1 MSDAPLPTDLRPP
14 ANAILGF
21 VDLLLDSSLTAEQRD
36 HLETIRSSAQEI
48 LRKSELLP
56 TPAPVPAAPASA
68 PAPISAPASPT
79 EEKPPAAPLRILVVE
94 DNLVN
99 QRLLLALLERYS
111 HGKRVE
117 VAHHGGEAL
126 EHLRRDAFDLIFM
139 DVQMPVM
146 DGFECTRRIRQGEGG
161 PGHRAIPI
169 IAVTAGAMRGDREKC
184 LEAGMDDYISKPISS
199 PTLKGILEQVERGRE
214 G

>member
-1 MSDAPLPTDLRPP
+1 MSDAPLPADFRPP

-21 VDLLLDSSLTAEQRD
+21 VDLLLDSPLTPEQRD
-36 HLETIRSSAQEI
+36 HLETIRACAQEI
-48 LRKSELLP
+48 LRKAELIP
-56 TPAPVPAAPASA
+56 APAPVIPVPASQ
-68 PAPISAPASPT
+68 
-79 EEKPPAAPLRILVVE
+79 EKPPVPSLRILVVE

-99 QRLLLALLERYS
+99 QRLLLALLDRYN
-111 HGKRVE
+111 HGKQVE

-126 EHLRRDAFDLIFM
+126 DQLRRAAFDLIFM

-161 PGHRAIPI
+161 DSHRAIPI

-199 PTLKGILEQVERGRE
+199 PSLKALLEQVARGRE

>member
-1 MSDAPLPTDLRPP
+1 MSGSPLAPDFRPP

-21 VDLLLDSSLTAEQRD
+21 ADLLLDSSLTPEQRD
-36 HLETIRSSAQEI
+36 HVETIRASAQDI
-48 LRKSELLP
+48 LRQAE
-56 TPAPVPAAPASA
+56 PVPAAPPEAKRDSA
-68 PAPISAPASPT
+68 P
-79 EEKPPAAPLRILVVE
+79 LHILVVE

-99 QRLLLALLERYS
+99 QRLLLALLERFG
-111 HGKRVE
+111 HGGRVD
-117 VAHHGGEAL
+117 VANHGGEAL
-126 EHLRRDAFDLIFM
+126 DFLRGSAYDIVFM

-184 LEAGMDDYISKPISS
+184 FEAGMDDYISKPISS
-199 PTLKGILEQVERGRE
+199 SNLKTILEQVARGKE

>member
-1 MSDAPLPTDLRPP
+1 MSDAPLPADFRPP

-21 VDLLLDSSLTAEQRD
+21 VDLLLDSSLTPEQRD
-36 HLETIRSSAQEI
+36 HLETIRASAQEI
-48 LRKSELLP
+48 LRKAEFV
-56 TPAPVPAAPASA
+56 PAPVPVPTPIAAIPA
-68 PAPISAPASPT
+68 PAP
-79 EEKPPAAPLRILVVE
+79 EGKPPASSLRILVVE

-99 QRLLLALLERYS
+99 QRLLLALLERYN
-111 HGKRVE
+111 HGRQVE

-126 EHLRRDAFDLIFM
+126 EHLRRAPFDLIFM

-161 PGHRAIPI
+161 AGHRAIPI

-199 PTLKGILEQVERGRE
+199 SSLKALLEQVARGRE

>member
-1 MSDAPLPTDLRPP
+1 MSDAPLLADFRPP

-21 VDLLLDSSLTAEQRD
+21 ADLLLNTPLTPEQRD
-36 HLETIRSSAQEI
+36 YLETIRACAQEI
-48 LRKSELLP
+48 LRKSE
-56 TPAPVPAAPASA
+56 PAPAVPA
-68 PAPISAPASPT
+68 PAP
-79 EEKPPAAPLRILVVE
+79 EEKPPGAPLRILVVE
-94 DNLVN
+94 DNQVN
-99 QRLLLALLERYS
+99 QRLLLALLDRYS
-111 HGKRVE
+111 QGKHVD

-126 EHLRRDAFDLIFM
+126 EHLRRASFDLIFM

-161 PGHRAIPI
+161 PGHLAIPI

-199 PTLKGILEQVERGRE
+199 ASLKTILDQVERGRQ